1 MDFSRLEDDL
11 VFFIDLRNGEFW
23 EDGKIL
29 WSDDEPMQL
38 RPVHAWAHILKIGL
52 SEAFGS
58 S

>member
-38 RPVHAWAHILKIGL
+38 RPVHVWAQFLEISL